1 MKTCCAVIILG
12 HGTTRKEA
20 SEGFCEL
27 VARVG
32 RRLAPAR
39 VLPACFSCGRPT
51 LYEQTSVLARENVTR
66 VIIFPYFLLSGRHIA
81 DELPEVVQ
89 KLREAFPHIHFDLLE
104 TMENEPLLEAVMLTR
119 LQGYLRDIPKAEEI
133 STTHDDRIIA
143 QHFAA
148 AGKPDEQFPL
158 FRAVA
163 WATGDLAL
171 AADLTVPDHAAH
183 VFAKALAA
191 GKPVFCDSKE
201 LAAGIRSLGLEAI
214 CLPAVSH
221 DGETAFKEQV
231 AGAVVAL
238 GSEVEILDAF
248 YKVQEKPALVIAL
261 MPGFTAAVAAKKR
274 LAEKS
279 PLTSIVNKG
288 TGGGIS
294 CVLAVIRALYTS
306 SKSQD

>member
-119 LQGYLRDIPKAEEI
+119 LQGCLREIPKAEEA
-133 STTHDDRIIA
+133 SATHDDRIIA
-143 QHFAA
+143 QHFATT
-148 AGKPDEQFPL
+148 GKPDEQFPL

-171 AADLTVPDHAAH
+171 AADLTVSDHAAH
-183 VFAKALAA
+183 VFAKALVA

-201 LAAGIRSLGLEAI
+201 LAAGIRSLGLEAV
-214 CLPAVSH
+214 CLPAVSN

-248 YKVQEKPALVIAL
+248 YDVQEKPALVIAL

-274 LAEKS
+274 LAES
-279 PLTSIVNKG
+279 PLASIVNKG

-294 CVLAVIRALYTS
+294 CVLAVIRALHAMS